1 MRALAALLLTLVLA
15 ACSQQAAAPL
25 NPPTFIAEGN
35 PPLLSDWGM
44 VRASQRRLVLGEG
57 VAPYDLN
64 TPLFTDYAQKLRT
77 IWMPTGQ
84 SAAYNSNDVFDFPI
98 GTVITKTFF
107 YQRGAGDRVLQ
118 VADQTRIHDE
128 SGRIDLRHVRLV
140 ETRVL
145 VRRDTGW
152 VALTYVWNEDQ
163 TEAALRRTGAVLPL
177 ELVRADGD
185 VEPFRYV
192 VPNVTQ
198 CAACHAPNVATREI
212 RPIGPKARHLNRDYV
227 YDGVALNQLEH
238 LTSIGYLRG
247 FESAERSPRNA
258 VWTDASASLEARA
271 RAYLDANCS
280 HCHNRDGP
288 ADTSGLYLDP
298 GTPISGNFGIC
309 KLPVAAGSGTGNR
322 RFDIVPGDPDA
333 SVMPYRMASTDPAV
347 MMPEIG
353 RSTAHNEGVELIRQW
368 IASREGSC
376 S

>member
-1 MRALAALLLTLVLA
+1 MRVLAALVLALVLA
-15 ACSQQAAAPL
+15 ACAQQAATPL
-25 NPPTFIAEGN
+25 NAPTFIAEGN

-44 VRASQRRLVLGEG
+44 VQASQQRLVLSAG
-57 VAPYDLN
+57 VTPYDLN

-77 IWMPTGQ
+77 IWMPAGQ
-84 SAAYNSNDVFDFPI
+84 SAEYNSDDVFDFPV

-107 YQRGAGDRVLQ
+107 YQRGDGERVLQ
-118 VADQTRIHDE
+118 VADQARIHDE
-128 SGRIDLRHVRLV
+128 AGQLDLRRVRLV

-145 VRRDTGW
+145 VRREAGW
-152 VALTYVWNEDQ
+152 VALTYLWNEEQ
-163 TEAALRRTGAVLPL
+163 TEAPLRRTGVVLPL
-177 ELVRADGD
+177 ELVRTGGE
-185 VEPFRYV
+185 VEPFNYV

-212 RPIGPKARHLNRDYV
+212 RPIGPKARHLNRNYV
-227 YDGVALNQLEH
+227 YDGAGRNQLEH
-238 LTSIGYLRG
+238 LQSVGYLHG
-247 FESAERSPRNA
+247 FESAEASPRNA
-258 VWTDASASLEARA
+258 VWTDTSASLEARA

-298 GTPISGNFGIC
+298 ATPLSGNFGVC

-322 RFDIVPGDPDA
+322 RFDIVPGDPEA

-353 RSTAHNEGVELIRQW
+353 RSTAHSEGVELVRQW
-368 IASREGSC
+368 IASQQGSC
-376 S
+376 R

>member
-1 MRALAALLLTLVLA
+1 MRVVAALLLGIMLA

-25 NPPTFIAEGN
+25 NAPTFIAEGN
-35 PPLLSDWGM
+35 PPQLSDWGM
-44 VRASQRRLVLGEG
+44 VQASQQRLVLSEG
-57 VAPYDLN
+57 VTPYDLN

-77 IWMPTGQ
+77 IWMPEGQ
-84 SAAYNSNDVFDFPI
+84 SAEYDASDVFDFPI

-107 YQRGAGDRVLQ
+107 YQRGAGERVLQ
-118 VADQTRIHDE
+118 DADQPRIHDE
-128 SGRIDLRHVRLV
+128 AGQIDLRRVRLI

-145 VRRDTGW
+145 ARRETGW
-152 VALTYVWNEDQ
+152 IALTYVWNEEQ
-163 TEAALRRTGAVLPL
+163 TAAALQRTGAVLPL
-177 ELVRADGD
+177 ELVRANGEI
-185 VEPFRYV
+185 EPFRYV

-227 YDGVALNQLEH
+227 YDGVARNQLEH
-238 LTSIGYLRG
+238 LASLGYLHG
-247 FESAERSPRNA
+247 FESAEAAPRNA
-258 VWTDASASLEARA
+258 VWTDAGASLEARA

-280 HCHNRDGP
+280 HCPNRDGP
-288 ADTSGLYLDP
+288 AETSGLYLDP
-298 GTPISGNFGIC
+298 ATPIAGNFGVC

-353 RSTAHNEGVELIRQW
+353 RSTAHSEG
-368 IASREGSC
+368 
-376 S
+376 